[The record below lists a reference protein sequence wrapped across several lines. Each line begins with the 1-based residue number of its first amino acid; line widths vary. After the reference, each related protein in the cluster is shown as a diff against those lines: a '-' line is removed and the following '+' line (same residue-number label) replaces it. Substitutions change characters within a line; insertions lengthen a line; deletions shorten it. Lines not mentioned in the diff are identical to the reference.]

1 MRFFLFCYKKEGE
14 KIRYFPFFF
23 SILLFHY
30 YIYSFIMHI
39 INTTP
44 VAKSMLSN
52 KFITSRSN
60 KAFSTTASTRRRSS
74 ASSHGSYG
82 KKKIIRPDS
91 PKEEKDE
98 PIFNIVYSA
107 HNDNTMMITPPPSPK
122 SSPSSAC
129 FEANDRILTAKRNGQ
144 LKTVMNEYIA
154 LQKEGLLFT
163 DHTYNLILDSY
174 ASLRSN
180 GTPLTPM
187 MKSKYLFICLF
198 TRKKKVCV
206 ILILSLF

>member
-1 MRFFLFCYKKEGE
+1 MQ
-14 KIRYFPFFF
+14 
-23 SILLFHY
+23 
-30 YIYSFIMHI
+30 I

-44 VAKSMLSN
+44 TSKAMLTN
-52 KFITSRSN
+52 KIITSRNSKALLITSN
-60 KAFSTTASTRRRSS
+60 TSTRRRSS
-74 ASSHGSYG
+74 TSSRGSYQ

-91 PKEEKDE
+91 PKEERDE
-98 PIFNIVYSA
+98 LVFNIVYNASQT
-107 HNDNTMMITPPPSPK
+107 DTMMITPPPSPK
-122 SSPSSAC
+122 SAPLISAC

-144 LKTVMNEYIA
+144 LKCVMNEYIA

-187 MKSKYLFICLF
+187 MKSKFLFYLCL
-198 TRKKKVCV
+198 
-206 ILILSLF
+206 